1 MLIVVTIVVLI
12 VVPSIVVLSIVDVS
26 CGVAVWSVAV
36 LAVLLITTLGL
47 ITCVVSHYKGTTRPC
62 HPAATPTTTPVSTLT
77 FYNSADKKVAHS

>member
-1 MLIVVTIVVLI
+1 MLIVVLI

>member
-1 MLIVVTIVVLI
+1 MLSIVVLLIVVLSI
-12 VVPSIVVLSIVDVS
+12 VVPSIVDRS
-26 CGVAVWSVAV
+26 CVAVWSVAV